1 MPYQPSP
8 RRRTRRTALAQPG
21 ASAGPATGG
30 AQRWAFSSDEWGL
43 LVRLP
48 GRVVVAATSAEA
60 DSPRRT
66 VGEGLAGIEAIAA
79 GRDSASALVRDIVA
93 EIYHET
99 DSPPAAEEYR
109 DPAAGIADVLATCRA
124 AAEVLAVRTGRED
137 ADAYRHWIEAVAT
150 RVCHAARGGD
160 LLGFGGPPVSAAEW
174 HFLAELAAA
183 FDR

>member
-1 MPYQPSP
+1 MPYQPFP
-8 RRRTRRTALAQPG
+8 RRPVTALGRQP
-21 ASAGPATGG
+21 
-30 AQRWAFSSDEWGL
+30 AFARDEWEL

-66 VGEGLAGIEAIAA
+66 VSEGLAGIEAIAA
-79 GRDSASALVRDIVA
+79 GRDSASGLVRDVVA
-93 EIYHET
+93 EIYQET
-99 DSPPAAEEYR
+99 DTPPAAEEYR
-109 DPAAGIADVLATCRA
+109 DPAAGIADVLASCRVA
-124 AAEVLAVRTGRED
+124 ADVLAQRASRED
-137 ADAYRHWIEAVAT
+137 ADAYRHWIEAIAT
-150 RVCHAARGGD
+150 RVCHAAGGTD

>member
-1 MPYQPSP
+1 MPYQPSA
-8 RRRTRRTALAQPG
+8 RRPAATEGRR
-21 ASAGPATGG
+21 PAF
-30 AQRWAFSSDEWGL
+30 RPDEWEL

-66 VGEGLAGIEAIAA
+66 VSEGLAGIEAIAA
-79 GRDSASALVRDIVA
+79 GRDSASGLVRGVVA

-99 DSPPAAEEYR
+99 DTPPAAEEYR

-124 AAEVLAVRTGRED
+124 AADVLAVRANRED
-137 ADAYRHWIEAVAT
+137 ADAYRHWIEAIAT
-150 RVCHAARGGD
+150 RVCHAAKGGD

>member
-1 MPYQPSP
+1 MSYRPTAP
-8 RRRTRRTALAQPG
+8 RRVESAFRR
-21 ASAGPATGG
+21 
-30 AQRWAFSSDEWGL
+30 DEWEL

-48 GRVVVAATSAEA
+48 GQVVVAATSAEA

-66 VGEGLAGIEAIAA
+66 VTEGLAGIEAIAA
-79 GRDSASALVRDIVA
+79 GRDSASGLVRDVVA

-99 DSPPAAEEYR
+99 DTPPAAEEYR
-109 DPAAGIADVLATCRA
+109 DPAAGIAGVLACCGQ
-124 AAEVLAVRTGRED
+124 AAEVLATRATRED
-137 ADAYRHWIEAVAT
+137 ADAYRHWIEAIAT
-150 RVCHAARGGD
+150 RVCHAAGGTD

>member
-1 MPYQPSP
+1 MPYQPFP
-8 RRRTRRTALAQPG
+8 RR
-21 ASAGPATGG
+21 PATATGRPPALG
-30 AQRWAFSSDEWGL
+30 RDEWEL

-66 VGEGLAGIEAIAA
+66 VSEGLAGIEAIAA
-79 GRDSASALVRDIVA
+79 GRDSASALVRGIVA

-99 DSPPAAEEYR
+99 DAPPAAEEYR
-109 DPAAGIADVLATCRA
+109 EPADGIADVLASCRA
-124 AAEVLAVRTGRED
+124 AADVLALRAGRED
-137 ADAYRHWIEAVAT
+137 ADAYRHWIEAIAT
-150 RVCHAARGGD
+150 RVCHAAKGSD

-174 HFLAELAAA
+174 HFLAELTAA